1 MAGRFSARRAGPDLP
16 PVEPLPAAPPAAET
30 APPADAV
37 AWTIFPEPL
46 PEPDPVL
53 PMRLAPEP
61 APAAPAAAAAPNPL
75 LTDKLLD
82 AKVRLHRKL
91 IEEINLSALEKLPED
106 EIRKHVQQLVSQY
119 ILVER
124 LALNAEELAGFV
136 NEILDEMTGL
146 GPIEPLLKDGSVNDI
161 LINGHECVYVERGG
175 ILEPTAVR
183 FKDEAH
189 LLRIVNKIV
198 SAVGRRVDESH
209 PLCDARLL
217 DGSRVNVAVRPVA
230 VDGPLVSIRKFSK
243 RPFNLNK
250 LVEIGALRPQMAE
263 LLGAAVKARVT
274 TIISGGTGS
283 GKTTML
289 NALSA
294 FISDKERLVTIEDA
308 AELQLQQ
315 PHVGRMETR
324 PPNVEGK
331 GEIRQRDLVKNAL
344 RMRPDRVILG
354 ECRGEE
360 AFDMLQA
367 MNTGHEGSMATVHA
381 NTPRDALS
389 RLEQMIGMAGLPMT
403 VASIR
408 GQIAAAVKVIVQL
421 SRLSDGKRRVMSIA
435 EITGLEGDMIQ
446 MQEIYKFVRTA
457 TLEDG
462 TVEGHFTATGIRPKF
477 LTDLVAKG
485 IKIPGS
491 YFDPSQTL

>member
-1 MAGRFSARRAGPDLP
+1 MFGRFSAHRSVVAELP
-16 PVEPLPAAPPAAET
+16 P
-30 APPADAV
+30 
-37 AWTIFPEPL
+37 I
-46 PEPDPVL
+46 
-53 PMRLAPEP
+53 PEP
-61 APAAPAAAAAPNPL
+61 AKDGTATVPKVEAPPIVPEPAVPAAANL
-75 LTDKLLD
+75 LQTDKLLD
-82 AKVRLHRKL
+82 AKVRLHRRL
-91 IEEINLSALEKLPED
+91 IEEVNLQALEKLPEH
-106 EIRKHVQQLVSQY
+106 EMRGHIQKLVSQY
-119 ILVER
+119 VLSER
-124 LALNAEELAGFV
+124 LALNSEELNDFV
-136 NEILDEMTGL
+136 AEIIDEMTGL
-146 GPIEPLLKDGSVNDI
+146 GPLEPLLKDPSISDI

-230 VDGPLVSIRKFSK
+230 VDGPLLSIRKFSK
-243 RPFNLNK
+243 KPFNLNK
-250 LVEIGALRPQMAE
+250 LVDIGALRPQMAE
-263 LLGAAVKARVT
+263 VLGAAVKARVT

-289 NALSA
+289 NALSSYIPA
-294 FISDKERLVTIEDA
+294 DERLLTIEDA

-324 PPNVEGK
+324 PPNIDGK
-331 GEIRQRDLVKNAL
+331 GEIRQRELVKNAL
-344 RMRPDRVILG
+344 RMRPDRIILG

-367 MNTGHEGSMATVHA
+367 MNTGHEGSMATIHA
-381 NTPRDALS
+381 NTPRDAIS

-403 VASIR
+403 IASIR
-408 GQIAAAVKVIVQL
+408 GQIADAIRLIVQL
-421 SRLSDGKRRVMSIA
+421 SRMSDGKRRVMSIA

-446 MQEIYKFVRTA
+446 MQEIYKFGRTA

-462 TVEGHFTATGIRPKF
+462 TVEGHFTATGIRPRF

-491 YFDPSQTL
+491 YFDPSQAL